1 MLFLK
6 SGRGCAATT
15 AATSS
20 AVTWSR
26 SIPSTSVSTPR
37 LTSAVSGSRGLGT
50 PRVGGQRGAQP
61 HGAGLGGAA
70 AVVEQE
76 LPRQVGAV
84 DLEALVGAPVVLGQ
98 AEVVEHRADVE
109 QLGVGLDFAVAALQ
123 AREEEHSAGVVEQ
136 QRGAG
141 LADQLGGP
149 AGALGVGDVDPG
161 DRLGHVLRLSR
172 RVSFYF
178 GGAP

>member
-20 AVTWSR
+20 AVIWSR

-37 LTSAVSGSRGLGT
+37 LTSAVSGSRGVGVREAECAERRLG
-50 PRVGGQRGAQP
+50 PGGVGDARGGVQRASQP

-76 LPRQVGAV
+76 VPRQVGAV
-84 DLEALVGAPVVLGQ
+84 DLETLVGAPVELGQ
-98 AEVVEHRADVE
+98 AEVVKHRADVE
-109 QLGVGLDFAVAALQ
+109 QLGVCLDFAVAALQ
-123 AREEEHSAGVVEQ
+123 AREEEHS
-136 QRGAG
+136 
-141 LADQLGGP
+141 
-149 AGALGVGDVDPG
+149 
-161 DRLGHVLRLSR
+161 
-172 RVSFYF
+172 
-178 GGAP
+178 